1 MNTKMVTMFPGI
13 AKVQRTEYM
22 TWVVLVIPLAAM
34 ACDEVEDVSAVLI
47 LFSEEFMVPLAL
59 GFTFKLVFLCW
70 FWIARCQN

>member
-34 ACDEVEDVSAVLI
+34 ACDEVEDVSVVLI
-47 LFSEEFMVPLAL
+47 LFSEEFMVSLAL
-59 GFTFKLVFLCW
+59 GFTLK
-70 FWIARCQN
+70 